1 MGIYAILLP
10 HLLYNYAFLH
20 FMGIESVLRQ

>member
-10 HLLYNYAFLH
+10 RLLYNYAFLH
-20 FMGIESVLRQ
+20 FMGIVSVLRQ